1 MDHLQEVTGAG
12 GTPRP
17 RDVELDRSSLKQL
30 GIEYHTDFK
39 EGIIQ
44 DLKLFIWLNI
54 NMYLI
59 KEQHIFILWLN
70 NYRCSFVCLFVSSS
84 ETDILWSITRL
95 FLEPTGSLETALI
108 SCDGL
113 YKSNLNVSHLFSFWL
128 VSVIQ
133 LSFWII
139 PTYWSIPKFTKS
151 SIITWGQYKSC
162 LGTIPKIA

>member
-1 MDHLQEVTGAG
+1 MRIPMKLRMLVLQ
-12 GTPRP
+12 
-17 RDVELDRSSLKQL
+17 SLTLSWQVVFWSFSHITIV
-30 GIEYHTDFK
+30 GF
-39 EGIIQ
+39 II
-44 DLKLFIWLNI
+44 
-54 NMYLI
+54 
-59 KEQHIFILWLN
+59 
-70 NYRCSFVCLFVSSS
+70 SSS
-84 ETDILWSITRL
+84 PNPPFQDRVNTCRMSSHFPNLHILHDY